1 MANKTK
7 AEDAEA
13 TADIARM
20 GFSIAEFRASYG
32 FSEGFYRK
40 LRKEGKGPREMRLG
54 RRVIISATAIAEWE
68 REREREAAM

>member
-1 MANKTK
+1 MTSKTK

-13 TADIARM
+13 TADIPRM
-20 GFSIAEFRASYG
+20 GLSIAEFRASYG

-68 REREREAAM
+68 RERETVA